1 VTPQPP
7 TLAFLEGNSCNPCLL
22 SGRKFVHERGRGFRR
37 HAKRIDELARDTT
50 GERRVMSGAEA
61 TFYVPREECVG
72 DFFHALV
79 SRKRSIISPSACHFS
94 LASERVL

>member
-1 VTPQPP
+1 MNPKPP
-7 TLAFLEGNSCNPCLL
+7 TPNPCLH
-22 SGRKFVHERGRGFRR
+22 SESNVVRERGRWFRR

-79 SRKRSIISPSACHFS
+79 SRKRSIVSPSACHFS